1 MSVDDITD
9 TNWVRY
15 SRLDAAIEFLRV
27 SFPDRMKWLMTF
39 ASSARLQIPF
49 SDDRW
54 LWEDII
60 SALSVIR
67 YGAPTDIETALA
79 SVMVIYQDTPM
90 DIVVLTDAESTVDIE
105 SHTGVTLSPDM
116 RLHLIGIGTT
126 EGGKIVNNYDG
137 DGRIVYK
144 KYQWKDII
152 SRLDEEGLISLS
164 DRYDASYSIID
175 IYSDIGDA
183 GATMDDVYPI
193 QGTTRDVSFFYIF
206 WAILLCLGL
215 VFPDYRHK

>member
-1 MSVDDITD
+1 
-9 TNWVRY
+9 
-15 SRLDAAIEFLRV
+15 
-27 SFPDRMKWLMTF
+27 
-39 ASSARLQIPF
+39 
-49 SDDRW
+49 
-54 LWEDII
+54 
-60 SALSVIR
+60 
-67 YGAPTDIETALA
+67 
-79 SVMVIYQDTPM
+79 
-90 DIVVLTDAESTVDIE
+90 
-105 SHTGVTLSPDM
+105 M

-175 IYSDIGDA
+175 TYSDIGDA
-183 GATMDDVYPI
+183 AATMDDVYPN